1 MGWRKRE
8 HTISPRR
15 ERERERTVLPSRKR
29 ESGVVVVSFETV
41 GEGE

>member
-1 MGWRKRE
+1 MEKERTNNLTKK
-8 HTISPRR
+8 R